1 MKVKCYRK
9 NNLNFIDVSNDSN
22 LRVIFCNLGASIFN
36 IVFNHESMI
45 RNVKSLKDFYRPDC
59 YYGKTIGR
67 TSGRLRG
74 DIITINDK
82 TYKLEGN
89 ERGNVLH
96 GGKAGFSNQRF
107 TFRVEYFINHIDVV
121 FNYLSKDLEGGY
133 PGNVKVEVRY
143 VVHKEQNQI
152 DILYNAISDQDT
164 LLCLT
169 NHSYFT
175 LGDKDLSNLELKIA
189 SHTYLV
195 NDEKDMLPKGKEEV
209 NSILDFTEY
218 KKITKDIEDSSLKGP
233 AMNGYDNQ
241 YFFDEIN
248 LDRVGVSLRNN
259 KYQLVIKSN
268 YEGLVIYTSNYKPNF
283 VLNNSL
289 QMRDSIAIEPSDSLL
304 DKHLLL
310 KDHLYS
316 RKISYIFTNIKL
328 I

>member
-1 MKVKCYRK
+1 MKVNCYQK
-9 NNLNFIDVSNDSN
+9 NNLNFIDVSNDLD
-22 LRVIFCNLGASIFN
+22 LRVIFCDLGASIFN
-36 IVFNHESMI
+36 IIFNNESMV

-74 DIITINDK
+74 DVITINDK

-89 ERGNVLH
+89 GRGNVLH

-107 TFRVEYFINHIDVV
+107 AFRVEYFINHTDVV

-143 VVHKEQNQI
+143 AVHKEQNQI
-152 DILYNAISDQDT
+152 DVFYSAISDQDT

-195 NDEKDMLPKGKEEV
+195 NGEKDMLPKGKEKV
-209 NSILDFTEY
+209 NIILDFTEY
-218 KKITKDIEDSSLKGP
+218 KKIIRDIEDPSLKGP
-233 AMNGYDNQ
+233 AINGYDNQ
-241 YFFDEIN
+241 YFFDELN
-248 LDRVGVSLRNN
+248 VDKVGVSLRNN
-259 KYQLVIKSN
+259 KYQLDIKSN

-316 RKISYIFTNIKL
+316 RKISYIFKTL
-328 I
+328 

>member
-1 MKVKCYRK
+1 MKLNCYQK

-22 LRVIFCNLGASIFN
+22 LRVIFCDLGASIFN
-36 IVFNHESMI
+36 IIFNNESMV
-45 RNVKSLKDFYRPDC
+45 RNVKSLRDFYRPDC

-107 TFRVEYFINHIDVV
+107 AFRVECFINHIDVV

-133 PGNVKVEVRY
+133 PGNVKVEARY

-152 DILYNAISDQDT
+152 DIIYNAISDQDT

-209 NSILDFTEY
+209 NNILDFTEF
-218 KKITKDIEDSSLKGP
+218 KKIVKDIEDPSLKGP
-233 AMNGYDNQ
+233 AINGYDNLF
-241 YFFDEIN
+241 Y
-248 LDRVGVSLRNN
+248 LDKVGNDVFNASLRNDR
-259 KYQLVIKSN
+259 YQLDIKSN
-268 YEGLVIYTSNYKPNF
+268 FEGMVVYTSNYKPNF
-283 VLNNSL
+283 ELNNSVQL
-289 QMRDSIAIEPSDSLL
+289 RDSVAIEPSDSLL
-304 DKHLLL
+304 DDHILL

-316 RKISYIFTNIKL
+316 RKISYIFTNIK
-328 I
+328 